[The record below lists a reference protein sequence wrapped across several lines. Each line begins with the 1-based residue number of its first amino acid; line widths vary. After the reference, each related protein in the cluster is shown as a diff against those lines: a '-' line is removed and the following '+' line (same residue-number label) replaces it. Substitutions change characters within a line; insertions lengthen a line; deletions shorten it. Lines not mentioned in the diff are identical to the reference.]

1 MKTTIKKMLTIMLAA
16 FMVLSLA
23 ACGTKTSDNGSG
35 DPQNMDEA
43 VEMYKKLMDQENEI
57 LSQNKELWEKVFMA
71 ANKRDMTLQEDGKNY
86 GDFLLDT
93 IEFAKDDFTDKEYKI
108 LKEGAE
114 KIKELED
121 QLAALEEKFPG
132 VGEKANGNTGG
143 TQSVPADSV
152 NSQKFP
158 AFDGKTLDGKK
169 VDGEKLFSG
178 NKVTVVNFWFT
189 TCKPCVG
196 ELGYLEELNSKL
208 AKQGGEVI
216 GINSYTLDGDKTT
229 IKDAKELLTK
239 KGVTYKNVWFKS
251 DSEAGKFT
259 EGIYSFP
266 TTYVVDQNGNIVG
279 DPIVGGITSAE
290 QKEALNKLI
299 DKAMENSK

>member
-121 QLAALEEKFPG
+121 QLAALEE
-132 VGEKANGNTGG
+132 NGNTGG

-169 VDGEKLFSG
+169 VDGGKLFSG

-229 IKDAKELLTK
+229 IKEAKELLTK

>member
-1 MKTTIKKMLTIMLAA
+1 M
-16 FMVLSLA
+16 
-23 ACGTKTSDNGSG
+23 
-35 DPQNMDEA
+35 
-43 VEMYKKLMDQENEI
+43 
-57 LSQNKELWEKVFMA
+57 
-71 ANKRDMTLQEDGKNY
+71 
-86 GDFLLDT
+86 
-93 IEFAKDDFTDKEYKI
+93 
-108 LKEGAE
+108 
-114 KIKELED
+114 
-121 QLAALEEKFPG
+121 
-132 VGEKANGNTGG
+132 
-143 TQSVPADSV
+143 
-152 NSQKFP
+152 
-158 AFDGKTLDGKK
+158 
-169 VDGEKLFSG
+169 
-178 NKVTVVNFWFT
+178 TVVNFWFT

-229 IKDAKELLTK
+229 IKEAKALLTK